1 MCFLYQKMKEL
12 FQPLKFMIYLAM
24 GHLCQSLGHNAS
36 VAHFE
41 SAYKVC
47 AGKCIAE
54 LRSFK
59 HAGDAQNKLFC
70 IVCLCFLYLQTQQY
84 DKVTASFF
92 FSQAENFY
100 KLEKLISVFEKMVE
114 GHPSSVVKAFFCLI
128 EGKYLMVKGF
138 PKESQ

>member
-47 AGKCIAE
+47 
-54 LRSFK
+54 
-59 HAGDAQNKLFC
+59 
-70 IVCLCFLYLQTQQY
+70 V
-84 DKVTASFF
+84 
-92 FSQAENFY
+92 
-100 KLEKLISVFEKMVE
+100 
-114 GHPSSVVKAFFCLI
+114 
-128 EGKYLMVKGF
+128 GKYCGVKEFYSMRGMLRINCF
-138 PKESQ
+138 V